1 MKKWIIGLV
10 AVLAVAAAGLVWYFS
25 QPKEMVRLSGY
36 AMTAEDGEYLKEESF
51 SLLAQSGKKVGTI
64 KTDDEGYFYVRL
76 RANETYQIQRDGFSV
91 QVTAKGVNEYRI
103 DQDKGYL
110 LLGKRLEDE
119 VSKVIYKPSV
129 FYLKEQTDYTYARN
143 QGTVRLEG
151 RQDLQEGDIISLP
164 PTKEYITGYIL
175 RVSSVAYEEDATLVT
190 FTDDVS
196 AKEVLQD
203 ATLDGEF
210 DLSDGYILT
219 NDDSSISE
227 ETVEEVAFL
236 PGSQTSSSLTY
247 SGSLPTPTLLAKDKI
262 ADGVEAKWKKIK
274 NGRAVELSYE
284 VTDEE
289 TDGSLAVDI
298 GLEGTIE
305 ADFDYLGGKASV
317 KSALTFSHEASS
329 NVKDLWDKEAEIWLA
344 TIYIPTSTGLSLPID
359 IYFIFETNGN
369 VSISAKESEKL
380 TLAMTYDK
388 GEVEFEHDYSGERNL
403 NLKLEG
409 ELATGLKESSDISVA
424 QIEIL
429 EVYTKAPLLELE
441 GEFGFELT
449 QENFEPVV
457 MSDISGEFSAR
468 IGLDV
473 GIKTDLWE
481 IEAEVAERELL
492 SYEWEYPEEDTTSST
507 KKKSSSKKQSSATKP
522 ASLSRAKQLYKA
534 VLYDYVAFLAKIRPN
549 SDFTSAEVM
558 GAIEEMKFPV
568 HSWVGESVWRSK
580 DSLRYAFYDIDGNG
594 TMELLT
600 ATQNNDGSMFLYGVY
615 YINGSTP
622 TLLTEGFVGGTAARS
637 AITIYTD
644 GTVLGYGWSSGTG
657 DGGGI
662 LYELQKNNT
671 EAKEVQTI
679 SDLNVGNDDVDAR
692 FGKTKSEV
700 LDLKE
705 LDWQQFEEK
714 ETTASQPQSFSSRM
728 DISAIKAGDLSSIE
742 GTWKSATGK
751 TFTIQGSTIKTEYG
765 DYTIGAFRENDG
777 RVSWSLMEILAS
789 PPQYVMVPAGT
800 KLSTGARDYT
810 SDESRDRIYISPQYD
825 APQDALEDYIFYR
838 VN

>member
-51 SLLAQSGKKVGTI
+51 SLLAQSGKKIGTI

-190 FTDDVS
+190 VTDDVS

-203 ATLDGEF
+203 ATLDGKF

-219 NDDSSISE
+219 NDNISISE

-247 SGSLPTPTLLAKDKI
+247 SGSSPTPTLLAKDKI
-262 ADGVEAKWKKIK
+262 ENGVEAKWKKIK

-289 TDGSLAVDI
+289 TDGNLAVDI

-380 TLAMTYDK
+380 TLAMTYDN

-403 NLKLEG
+403 DLKLEG
-409 ELATGLKESSDISVA
+409 ELATGLKESNDISVA

-429 EVYTKAPLLELE
+429 EVYAKAPLLELE

-473 GIKTDLWE
+473 GTETDLWE

-492 SYEWEYPEEDTTSST
+492 SYEWEYPEEDTTASVDKDIKDKTAKSST
-507 KKKSSSKKQSSATKP
+507 TKSSKSASSEDKDKERYEKVFAD
-522 ASLSRAKQLYKA
+522 YKA
-534 VLYDYVAFLAKIRPN
+534 MFDYARTGGTPTDPNYGDFLSQIQSEINPWVIEGVLRDPKN
-549 SDFTSAEVM
+549 Q
-558 GAIEEMKFPV
+558 
-568 HSWVGESVWRSK
+568 
-580 DSLRYAFYDIDGNG
+580 RYAFYDVDDNGTSELFIGWLSTDGKVYEGSFYYWDGNQPVI
-594 TMELLT
+594 L
-600 ATQNNDGSMFLYGVY
+600 AQSFAGS
-615 YINGSTP
+615 S
-622 TLLTEGFVGGTAARS
+622 GGARS
-637 AITIYTD
+637 SFRVYND
-644 GTVLGYGWSSGTG
+644 GTVLSRAWSSGTG
-657 DGGGI
+657 DGQSI
-662 LYELQKNNT
+662 LYQLPKDKGRAT
-671 EAKEVQTI
+671 TLDTKDVKMG
-679 SDLNVGNDDVDAR
+679 VDDTDAL
-692 FGKTKSEV
+692 FGKSKEMYFNT
-700 LDLKE
+700 DQLK
-705 LDWQQFEEK
+705 WK
-714 ETTASQPQSFSSRM
+714 EFDVSTASTPAPSAESGM
-728 DISAIKAGDLSSIE
+728 DVEAILAGDFSSIE
-742 GTWKSATGK
+742 GTWSSDKGEP
-751 TFTIQGSTIKTEYG
+751 FTISGNTFSRGGQNFTITG
-765 DYTIGAFRENDG
+765 MRETNG
-777 RVSWSLMEILAS
+777 QVNWTLAEVMSS
-789 PPQYVMVPAGT
+789 PPIYVMFPAGT
-800 KLSTGARDYT
+800 PLSGVRSYA
-810 SDESRDRIYISPQYD
+810 SDESKDRIFLAPQYD
-825 APQDALEDYIFYR
+825 APQEDIIVFYKE
-838 VN
+838 

>member
-10 AVLAVAAAGLVWYFS
+10 AVLAVAAAGLVWYVS

-51 SLLAQSGKKVGTI
+51 SLLAQSGKKLGTI

-190 FTDDVS
+190 VTDDVS

-210 DLSDGYILT
+210 DLSDGYILP
-219 NDDSSISE
+219 NDNSSISE
-227 ETVEEVAFL
+227 EMVEEVAFL

-380 TLAMTYDK
+380 TLAMIYDN
-388 GEVEFEHDYSGERNL
+388 GEVEFEHDYSGKRNL
-403 NLKLEG
+403 DLKLEG

-429 EVYTKAPLLELE
+429 EVYAKAPLLELE

-473 GIKTDLWE
+473 GIETDLWE

-492 SYEWEYPEEDTTSST
+492 SYEWEYPEEDTTSFT

-522 ASLSRAKQLYKA
+522 ASLSSAKQLYKA
-534 VLYDYVAFLAKIRPN
+534 VLDDYVAFLAKIRPN

-657 DGGGI
+657 DGGGT

-705 LDWQQFEEK
+705 LDWQRFEEK

>member
-1 MKKWIIGLV
+1 MKKWIIGLA

-36 AMTAEDGEYLKEESF
+36 AMTAEDGGYLKEESF
-51 SLLAQSGKKVGTI
+51 SLLDQSGKKVEKI

-76 RANETYQIQRDGFSV
+76 RANETYQIQGDEFSV

-164 PTKEYITGYIL
+164 PTKKYITGYIL

-190 FTDDVS
+190 VTDDVS

-219 NDDSSISE
+219 NDNISISE

-247 SGSLPTPTLLAKDKI
+247 SGSPLTSTLLAKDKI
-262 ADGVEAKWKKIK
+262 EDGVEAKWKKIK

-289 TDGSLAVDI
+289 TDGSLTVDI

-305 ADFDYLGGKASV
+305 ADFDCLGGKASV

-329 NVKDLWDKEAEIWLA
+329 NVKDLWDEEAEIWLA

-380 TLAMTYDK
+380 TLAMTYDN
-388 GEVEFEHDYSGERNL
+388 GEVEFEHDYSGKRNL
-403 NLKLEG
+403 GLKLEG
-409 ELATGLKESSDISVA
+409 ELATGLKESNDISIA

-429 EVYTKAPLLELE
+429 EVYAKAPLLELE
-441 GEFGFELT
+441 GEFSFELT
-449 QENFEPVV
+449 QENFEPVE
-457 MSDISGEFSAR
+457 MSDLSGEFSAR

-473 GIKTDLWE
+473 GIETDLWE
-481 IEAEVAERELL
+481 IEDEVVERELL
-492 SYEWEYPEEDTTSST
+492 SYEWKYPEEDTTSST
-507 KKKSSSKKQSSATKP
+507 QKKSSSKKRSSATKP
-522 ASLSRAKQLYKA
+522 ASLSSAKQLYKA
-534 VLYDYVAFLAKIRPN
+534 VLDDYVDFLAKIRPN

-622 TLLTEGFVGGTAARS
+622 TLLTEGFIGGTAARS

-671 EAKEVQTI
+671 EAKEVKTI
-679 SDLNVGNDDVDAR
+679 SDLNVVNDDVDAR
-692 FGKTKSEV
+692 FGKTSSDV
-700 LDLKE
+700 LKLAS

-714 ETTASQPQSFSSRM
+714 ETTDSQHQSFSSRM

-777 RVSWSLMEILAS
+777 RVSWFLMEILAS

>member
-51 SLLAQSGKKVGTI
+51 SLLAQSGKKIGTI

-190 FTDDVS
+190 VTDDVS

-203 ATLDGEF
+203 ATLDGKF

-219 NDDSSISE
+219 NDNISISE

-247 SGSLPTPTLLAKDKI
+247 SGSSPTPTLLAKDKI
-262 ADGVEAKWKKIK
+262 EDGVEAKWKKIK

-289 TDGSLAVDI
+289 TDGNLAVDI

-380 TLAMTYDK
+380 TLAMTYDN

-403 NLKLEG
+403 DLKLEG
-409 ELATGLKESSDISVA
+409 ELATGLKESNDISVA

-429 EVYTKAPLLELE
+429 EVYAKAPLLELE

-473 GIKTDLWE
+473 GIETDLWE

-492 SYEWEYPEEDTTSST
+492 SYEWEYPEEDTTASKTTKAPATKSTTEKALWDANKAQQLNDYILQTWGPALGQEYKSYTPSST
-507 KKKSSSKKQSSATKP
+507 GNFYGVTVPNQLLEVTAETATGLAPDFNGSVPYWVWSENGLVAANEVAVVAVYSDIEKAAYPSAHLYFFTIVNGNPQVLITEQNQGNPEKRLYFRPTKNQELQAFFENLVLGGSSTVATETSSVTATNTSVDTKNLTIEQAANWAKAHAATRYGVPFTKDDFLSHVVTNVQSSDGLVYIEVREDHSSPNMKGTDPNVAP
-522 ASLSRAKQLYKA
+522 AAGFYRINANGQLEK
-534 VLYDYVAFLAKIRPN
+534 
-549 SDFTSAEVM
+549 M
-558 GAIEEMKFPV
+558 
-568 HSWVGESVWRSK
+568 
-580 DSLRYAFYDIDGNG
+580 
-594 TMELLT
+594 
-600 ATQNNDGSMFLYGVY
+600 
-615 YINGSTP
+615 
-622 TLLTEGFVGGTAARS
+622 
-637 AITIYTD
+637 
-644 GTVLGYGWSSGTG
+644 
-657 DGGGI
+657 
-662 LYELQKNNT
+662 
-671 EAKEVQTI
+671 
-679 SDLNVGNDDVDAR
+679 DV
-692 FGKTKSEV
+692 V
-700 LDLKE
+700 
-705 LDWQQFEEK
+705 
-714 ETTASQPQSFSSRM
+714 
-728 DISAIKAGDLSSIE
+728 
-742 GTWKSATGK
+742 
-751 TFTIQGSTIKTEYG
+751 
-765 DYTIGAFRENDG
+765 
-777 RVSWSLMEILAS
+777 
-789 PPQYVMVPAGT
+789 AGT
-800 KLSTGARDYT
+800 YAVVAETYF
-810 SDESRDRIYISPQYD
+810 E
-825 APQDALEDYIFYR
+825 
-838 VN
+838 

>member
-190 FTDDVS
+190 VTDDVS

-219 NDDSSISE
+219 NDNSSISE

-247 SGSLPTPTLLAKDKI
+247 SGSSPTPTLLAKDKI
-262 ADGVEAKWKKIK
+262 EDGVEAKWKKIK

-369 VSISAKESEKL
+369 VSISAKESEQL

-388 GEVEFEHDYSGERNL
+388 GEVEFEHDYSGKRNL

-429 EVYTKAPLLELE
+429 EVYAKAPLLELE

-473 GIKTDLWE
+473 GIETDLWE

-507 KKKSSSKKQSSATKP
+507 KKKSSSKKQSSAIKP
-522 ASLSRAKQLYKA
+522 ASLSSAKQLYKA
-534 VLYDYVAFLAKIRPN
+534 VLDDYVAFLAKIRPN

-622 TLLTEGFVGGTAARS
+622 TLLTEGFVGSTAARS

-705 LDWQQFEEK
+705 LDWQRFEEK